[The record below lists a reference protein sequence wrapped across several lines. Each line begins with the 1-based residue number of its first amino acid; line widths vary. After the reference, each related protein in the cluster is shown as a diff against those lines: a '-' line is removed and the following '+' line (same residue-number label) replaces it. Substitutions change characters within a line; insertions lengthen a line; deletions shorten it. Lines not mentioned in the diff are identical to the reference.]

1 MLTTDSPGRAAPGRD
16 RLAREDDAEQIA
28 GLQVAAWRTAYAGIL
43 PAAELHGLDTAA
55 LAGFWRGR
63 IEAGS
68 TAGAHVLVHDEGR
81 RILGFSSFGPARDD
95 DLGQRP
101 DAEELYAF
109 YARPECWGTGV
120 GRSLMRSTRSVWAE
134 RGTRAGYL
142 WVLERNTR
150 GRDFYRKGG
159 WRQDPTAAPSG
170 SGPDALEIRYELTG
184 IGAGGL
190 LHSGRS
196 ATTPGGTPA
205 PAAPG
210 DTPRR
215 RTR

>member
-1 MLTTDSPGRAAPGRD
+1 MLTTDSHDRTAPRRD

-43 PAAELHGLDTAA
+43 PAAELRGLDTAA

-63 IEAGS
+63 IEAGT
-68 TAGAHVLVHDEGR
+68 TAGAHVLVHDDDR

-101 DAEELYAF
+101 DVEELYAF
-109 YARPECWGTGV
+109 YARPDCWGTGV
-120 GRSLMRSTRSVWAE
+120 GRSLMRSTLSVWAE

-150 GRDFYRKGG
+150 GRDFYRKAG

-196 ATTPGGTPA
+196 ATPPGGTPA

-215 RTR
+215 RIP